1 MMYCE
6 LRRLSMRKYAVTG
19 MTCTRCQAHV
29 EKAAAKTKGVKNAKV
44 DLMRALLTAEVESDE
59 AEREL
64 IKNVSDSGYGLK
76 PADTQKEEQQL
87 EEKRVKLRLRLSV
100 ILLIPLFY
108 ISMGHMMNWP
118 LPAFLRGA
126 ENALVFAFAQL
137 ILLIPIVVLNFVYFT
152 RGFKAII
159 QRSPTMDS
167 LIAMGAS
174 ASIIYGLITIVRMIG
189 MAASGDLTHI
199 EHAAMELY
207 FESAGMILTLV
218 TIGKYLESRQK
229 RRTGDALRRLIDL
242 SPKTARIERDG
253 AEAIVAADEVKEGDI
268 LIIKGGERACA
279 DGIVTEGSAHFDQSA
294 VTGESLPVK
303 KQAGDTI
310 ISATVNTSGY
320 VKVKATRT
328 GADSTIQKIIALV
341 EDAGATKAPIARIAD
356 KVSAVFVPVVTL
368 IAIISLAAWLIAGEE
383 IGTALGYA
391 ISVLVISCPCALG
404 LATPVAISVATGRGA
419 EYGILIKSAEALE
432 TAAKADVILLDKT
445 GTVTEG
451 KPAVIGVFP
460 TEGKEELLGFAASL
474 EKYSEHPLAKAV
486 NEYAEGAGV
495 KTLELTEF
503 ESHDGRGIS
512 AKSEDSMICGGN
524 ALYMKEIGIDE
535 KQLDS
540 AVKECPAEATPLYF
554 AKGGRL
560 LGLIAVADPIKASS
574 KSAVEALSAMGKRVI
589 MLTGDTK
596 RTAEAIAKKAGIS
609 ETVSDIMPEGKEQK
623 VRELQAMGKRVV
635 MVGDGIN
642 DSPALTRADLGVAI
656 GAGTDIA
663 IDSADV
669 ILLKSDLKD
678 IVTLMDLSRRTIRN
692 IKENL
697 FWAFFYNSIGIPIA
711 AGAFYSWLGLRLDPM
726 FAAAAMSL
734 SSVCVVLNALRL
746 SRFRAEGSKNIKAAK
761 AAEKEEETSMEKTV
775 YISGM
780 MCAHCAAHV
789 EKALTSIE
797 GVSAKVELENKL
809 AKVTMT
815 APVTDEQLKSAVEG
829 AGYEVTKIV

>member
-1 MMYCE
+1 
-6 LRRLSMRKYAVTG
+6 MRKYAVTG

-29 EKAAAKTKGVKNAKV
+29 EKAAAKTKGVKNARV
-44 DLMRALLTAEVESDE
+44 DLMRALLTADVESDE
-59 AEREL
+59 AEKEL
-64 IKNVSDSGYGLK
+64 IKNVTDSGYGLK
-76 PADTQKEEQQL
+76 PADTQKEQQQT
-87 EEKRVKLRLRLSV
+87 EEKRVKKRLLLSV
-100 ILLIPLFY
+100 IFLVPLFY
-108 ISMGHMMNWP
+108 ISMGHMMAWP
-118 LPAFLRGA
+118 LPAFLLGA
-126 ENALVFAFAQL
+126 ENALIFAFAQL
-137 ILLIPIVVLNFVYFT
+137 ILLVPILILNFVYFT

-159 QRSPTMDS
+159 QKSPTMDS

-174 ASIIYGLITIVRMIG
+174 ASVIYGLITITRMIG
-189 MAASGDLTHI
+189 MASSGDLTHM

-218 TIGKYLESRQK
+218 TIGKFLESRQK

-242 SPKTARIERDG
+242 SPKTARIEING
-253 AEAIVAADEVKEGDI
+253 AEEIVPAESVKPDDI

-320 VKVKATRT
+320 VKVRATHT
-328 GADSTIQKIIALV
+328 GADSTLQKIIALV

-368 IAIISLAAWLIAGEE
+368 IALISLGAWLISGEE

-451 KPAVIGVFP
+451 KPAVVGIYPCGD
-460 TEGKEELLGFAASL
+460 EGELIKYAASI
-474 EKYSEHPLAKAV
+474 EKYSEHPLAKAI
-486 NEYAEGAGV
+486 NAYGEENRIE
-495 KTLELTEF
+495 TLSMSGF
-503 ESHDGRGIS
+503 SSHEGRGIS
-512 AKSEDSMICGGN
+512 AERDGDTVCGGN

-535 KQLDS
+535 RPINETARK
-540 AVKECPAEATPLYF
+540 CPDEATHLFF
-554 AKGGRL
+554 AKNGEL
-560 LGLIAVADPIKASS
+560 LGLIAVADPIKPSS
-574 KSAVEALSAMGKRVI
+574 RSAVEKLRAMGKRVI

-596 RTAEAIAKKAGIS
+596 KTAEAIAAKAGIS
-609 ETVSDIMPEGKEQK
+609 ETTAGIMPDGKEKK
-623 VRELQAMGKRVV
+623 VRELQGEGLKVI

-669 ILLKSDLKD
+669 ILLKSDLED
-678 IVTLMDLSRRTIRN
+678 IVTLSELSRKTIVN

-711 AGAFYSWLGLRLDPM
+711 AGVFYSWLGLRLDPM

-746 SRFRAEGSKNIKAAK
+746 SRFKRDSNKTLPAQGNQNL
-761 AAEKEEETSMEKTV
+761 KEESTMEKTV

-789 EKALTSIE
+789 EKALGAID
-797 GVSAKVELENKL
+797 GVTAKVELENKL
-809 AKVTMT
+809 AKVSM
-815 APVTDEQLKSAVEG
+815 AKPVTDEQIKTAVEG
-829 AGYEVTKIV
+829 AGYEVTKIL